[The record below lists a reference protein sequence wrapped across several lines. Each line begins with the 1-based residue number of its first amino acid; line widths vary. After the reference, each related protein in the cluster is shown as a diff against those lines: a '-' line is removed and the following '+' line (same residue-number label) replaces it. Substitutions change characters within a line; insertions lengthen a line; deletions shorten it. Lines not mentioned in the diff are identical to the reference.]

1 MSAQNSL
8 AAREILDN
16 LLKSKTELKNLR
28 SQIIMANSDITRL
41 SNTLM
46 QLARGDPTGLIVQLA
61 QMGPVGVK
69 LALGVAAVTV
79 AYGIYRQ
86 LTKEQPTEM
95 YFWRQPT

>member
-1 MSAQNSL
+1 MSVQTSL

-28 SQIIMANSDITRL
+28 SQITMANSDITRL
-41 SNTLM
+41 TNTLT

-61 QMGPVGVK
+61 GMGPTGVK

-79 AYGIYRQ
+79 AYAIYRQ